1 MSSIQQVDTG
11 GQFGKNEM
19 NPQGRVPTIVDT
31 DGLLLYES
39 HAIVRYLCA
48 KYGGETSLWQ
58 DDPGTRARGDIFM
71 DLFSQL
77 SPDMVTVF
85 WNLIRTAPEDRDM
98 EAVAEAA
105 KRLGQEWA
113 KIEKVLEN
121 QDWLGGDQFTMGDI
135 PLGCFA
141 NRYFQLDIERP
152 SLPKVEA
159 WYGRLEQ
166 RPAYAEHVSGLA
178 MS

>member
-1 MSSIQQVDTG
+1 MV
-11 GQFGKNEM
+11 
-19 NPQGRVPTIVDT
+19 
-31 DGLLLYES
+31 
-39 HAIVRYLCA
+39 
-48 KYGGETSLWQ
+48 
-58 DDPGTRARGDIFM
+58 GTRARGDIFM

-159 WYGRLEQ
+159 WYGRLKQ